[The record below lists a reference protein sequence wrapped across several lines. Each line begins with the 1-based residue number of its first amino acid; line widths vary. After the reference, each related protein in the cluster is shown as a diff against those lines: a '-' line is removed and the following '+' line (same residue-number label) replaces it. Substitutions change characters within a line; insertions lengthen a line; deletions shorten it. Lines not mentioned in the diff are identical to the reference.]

1 MSVEFSELL
10 AMINSLSIA
19 PSPKRDRG
27 SGLGTWPGIE
37 SKGTVISNLPTLTGI
52 LALQGWEEVRES
64 AKP

>member
-1 MSVEFSELL
+1 
-10 AMINSLSIA
+10 MINSLSIA

-27 SGLGTWPGIE
+27 SGPGTWPGIE